1 MEFNNLQRQYKILK
15 KEIDEHIAAIMAEA
29 RFLGGREIK
38 ELEEKLADY
47 VGMKYCVSCG
57 SGTDALMLSFLVYGV
72 GKGDAIFCPDMTYIA
87 SVDPGC
93 IIGATPVFVDIDD
106 ETYNMD
112 PEKLEEAIIKVKN
125 EGKLNPKAVVAV
137 DFLGNPAALDK
148 IDEIC
153 KKHGVIL
160 IEDAAQSFGSAYKGK
175 KCCAFGDISCTSFFP
190 TKPLGCYGDGGAIFT
205 NDEEIAKLLESY
217 KAHGKGKEKYDN
229 IRIGIGS
236 RINTIQ
242 AAVLLHKFDLFEE
255 ELEVRKKIAE
265 KYDRAFEGILE
276 IQKLEEGAESAY
288 AQYAVL
294 AENNKER
301 NYIVEKMKEKDIPAM
316 IYYPKGM
323 HKMKVFEEFSEGDFS
338 NSDRYADCNICIP
351 FSPYL
356 REDEQEQVIKTIKEA
371 VAEIRKV

>member
-1 MEFNNLQRQYKILK
+1 MEFNNLKRQYKILK
-15 KEIDEHIAAIMAEA
+15 KEIDEHIAEIMADA
-29 RFLGGREIK
+29 RFLNGEEIK
-38 ELEEKLADY
+38 ELEKKLADY
-47 VGMKYCVSCG
+47 VGTKYCVSCG

-93 IIGATPVFVDIDD
+93 IIGASPVFVDIDSK
-106 ETYNMD
+106 TYNMD
-112 PEKLEEAIIKVKN
+112 PRKLEEAILKVKK
-125 EGKLNPKAVVAV
+125 EGKLKAKAVVAV
-137 DFLGNPAALDK
+137 DFLGNPAALDE
-148 IDEIC
+148 ISEIC
-153 KKHGVIL
+153 KKHDVIL
-160 IEDAAQSFGSAYKGK
+160 IEDAAQSFGSTYKGK
-175 KCCAFGDISCTSFFP
+175 KCGAFGDIACTSFFP

-205 NDEEIAKLLESY
+205 NDEEIVKLLESY

-242 AAVLLHKFDLFEE
+242 AAVLLHKFDLFDK
-255 ELEVRKKIAE
+255 ELETRQNIAK
-265 KYDRAFEGILE
+265 KYDDSLKDILE
-276 IQKLEEGAESAY
+276 IQELEEGAKSAY

-294 AENNKER
+294 ARNNEER
-301 NYIVEKMKEKDIPAM
+301 NYIIEKLKENEIPAM

-323 HKMKVFEEFSEGDFS
+323 HKMKVFEEFSEGDFT

-356 REDEQEQVIKTIKEA
+356 REDEQELVIET
-371 VAEIRKV
+371 IRKAVLEKRK

>member
-1 MEFNNLQRQYKILK
+1 MEFNNLKRQYKILK
-15 KEIDEHIAAIMAEA
+15 KEIDEHIAEIMADA
-29 RFLGGREIK
+29 RFLNGEEIK
-38 ELEEKLADY
+38 ELEKKLADY
-47 VGMKYCVSCG
+47 VGTKYCVSCG

-93 IIGATPVFVDIDD
+93 IIGASPVFVDIDSK
-106 ETYNMD
+106 TYNMD
-112 PEKLEEAIIKVKN
+112 PRKLEEAILKVKK
-125 EGKLNPKAVVAV
+125 EGKLKAKAVVAV
-137 DFLGNPAALDK
+137 DFLGNPAALDE
-148 IDEIC
+148 ISEIC
-153 KKHGVIL
+153 KKHDVIL
-160 IEDAAQSFGSAYKGK
+160 IEDAAQSFGSTYKGK
-175 KCCAFGDISCTSFFP
+175 KCGAFGDIACTSFFP

-205 NDEEIAKLLESY
+205 NDEEIVKLLESY

-242 AAVLLHKFDLFEE
+242 AAVLLHKFDLFDK
-255 ELEVRKKIAE
+255 ELETRQNIAK
-265 KYDRAFEGILE
+265 KYDDSLKDIFE
-276 IQKLEEGAESAY
+276 IQELEEGAKSAY

-294 AENNKER
+294 ARNNEER
-301 NYIVEKMKEKDIPAM
+301 NYIIEKLKENEIPAM

-323 HKMKVFEEFSEGDFS
+323 HKMKVFEEFSEGDFT

-356 REDEQEQVIKTIKEA
+356 REDEQELVIET
-371 VAEIRKV
+371 IRKAVLEKRK

>member
-1 MEFNNLQRQYKILK
+1 MEFNNLKRQYKILK
-15 KEIDEHIAAIMAEA
+15 KEIDEHIAEIMADA
-29 RFLGGREIK
+29 RFLNGEEIK
-38 ELEEKLADY
+38 ELEKKLADY
-47 VGMKYCVSCG
+47 VGTKYCVSCG

-93 IIGATPVFVDIDD
+93 IIGASPVFVDIDSK
-106 ETYNMD
+106 TYNMD
-112 PEKLEEAIIKVKN
+112 PRKLEEAILKVKK
-125 EGKLNPKAVVAV
+125 EGKLKAKAVVAV
-137 DFLGNPAALDK
+137 DFLGNPAALDE
-148 IDEIC
+148 ISEIC
-153 KKHGVIL
+153 KKHDVIL
-160 IEDAAQSFGSAYKGK
+160 IEDAAQSFGSTYKGK
-175 KCCAFGDISCTSFFP
+175 KCGAFGDIACTSFFP

-205 NDEEIAKLLESY
+205 NDEEMVKLLESY

-242 AAVLLHKFDLFEE
+242 AAVLLHKFDLFDK
-255 ELEVRKKIAE
+255 ELETRQNIAK
-265 KYDRAFEGILE
+265 KYDDYLKDIFE
-276 IQKLEEGAESAY
+276 IQELEEGAKSAY

-294 AENNKER
+294 ARNNEER
-301 NYIVEKMKEKDIPAM
+301 NYIIEKLKENEIPAM

-323 HKMKVFEEFSEGDFS
+323 HKMKVFEEFSEGDFT

-356 REDEQEQVIKTIKEA
+356 REDEQELVIET
-371 VAEIRKV
+371 IRKAVLEKRK